1 MIKFGFRIRTKSG
14 LPVEN
19 LMIQA
24 RDQAEAEQKLRR
36 MYHQCEV
43 IECQV
48 IDAAAGE
55 ASPDVEGFISLIGR
69 QEGPKTK

>member
-1 MIKFGFRIRTKSG
+1 M
-14 LPVEN
+14 PVEN
-19 LMIQA
+19 LLIQA

-43 IECQV
+43 IECHV

-55 ASPDVEGFISLIGR
+55 PSPDVEGFISLIGK
-69 QEGPKTK
+69 QEEPKAE